1 LPGATAVCSDPIF
14 KKTLGQPCAV
24 VDLFAIDIN
33 ACTGATTDRPWGAI
47 DVDPGPPTGVS
58 PGRWRFRPPN
68 TILSGPPSGAFD
80 PPPQQMHAVQRG
92 ATVVKTKNGLLAGQ
106 YAAPI
111 TEYLFPENGATGTPL
126 VPNNFGS
133 FPFLV
138 NGLGPLGGFGSGG
151 PHIGQLTPWPE
162 AVTPAAASCG
172 VVALTPP
179 TANPGPAQT
188 VASGATVVLDGSG
201 STDPNGLA
209 LSYAWTQ
216 TAGTPMTLNSTTAQS
231 PTFTAPIIPAGQ
243 ASGVLSFSLTVT
255 DTAGQVS
262 SPATVSITVTPQQ
275 AITLPPTASAG
286 ANLVVAA
293 GSNVVLSGTATDPN
307 APPLALTAAWTQTSG
322 LPLVTLTNAN
332 TLTPS
337 FKAPALA
344 AGTVLGFT
352 LVVTNSATLQATSA
366 VTVTVLPVAAPFA
379 NAGPNQTVPLQAP
392 ALTVHLTG
400 VGSSDPNGLPLTYAW
415 AQVSGVAQGLTG
427 ATTPTPSFTAGT
439 AGTFGFVLTV
449 NNGFLTSTALVT
461 VTVTPAAD
469 QVTILTVVYRVSKQ
483 RLDVTATSSNPNAI
497 LTLKGFNG
505 GPDQLFQPGAGGVP
519 TVILIGVGEPLSVTV
534 VSNLGGTATSPVTRV
549 R

>member
-1 LPGATAVCSDPIF
+1 
-14 KKTLGQPCAV
+14 
-24 VDLFAIDIN
+24 
-33 ACTGATTDRPWGAI
+33 
-47 DVDPGPPTGVS
+47 
-58 PGRWRFRPPN
+58 
-68 TILSGPPSGAFD
+68 
-80 PPPQQMHAVQRG
+80 
-92 ATVVKTKNGLLAGQ
+92 
-106 YAAPI
+106 PI

-138 NGLGPLGGFGSGG
+138 NGLGPLGGPGSGG

-162 AVTPAAASCG
+162 AVIPAAASCG
-172 VVALTPP
+172 VVTRTPP
-179 TANPGPAQT
+179 SANAGPAQI
-188 VASGATVVLDGSG
+188 VASGATVVLNGSG

-209 LSYAWTQ
+209 LTYAWTQ

-255 DTAGQVS
+255 DTGGLSS

-275 AITLPPTASAG
+275 AATLPPTAKAG

-293 GSNVVLSGTATDPN
+293 GANVILSGTATDPN
-307 APPLALTAAWTQTSG
+307 APPLVLTAAWTQTSG

-344 AGTVLGFT
+344 GGTVLGFQ
-352 LVVTNSATLQATSA
+352 LAVTNSAGLKATSA
-366 VTVTVLPVAAPFA
+366 MTVTVLKVVAPFA
-379 NAGPNQTVPLQAP
+379 SAGPNQTVPLLAP
-392 ALTVHLTG
+392 ALTVNLTG

-415 AQVSGVAQGLTG
+415 AQVSGSAQALTG
-427 ATTPTPSFTAGT
+427 ATTATPSFTAGT

-449 NNGFLTSTALVT
+449 NNGFLKSTALVT
-461 VTVTPAAD
+461 VSVTPAAD

-534 VSNLGGTATSPVTRV
+534 VSNLGGSNTSPVTRV